1 MYNVN
6 AKRDI
11 EAKTMVTLRV
21 KVDVTENR
29 EVTIK
34 LPDDFPV
41 GEAEIIIATEVEEA
55 GTLGSILA
63 SGLVGSG
70 ADWDIG
76 DSEEWIQE
84 QRRKT
89 WEERRKLWMD
99 S

>member
-1 MYNVN
+1 MV
-6 AKRDI
+6 
-11 EAKTMVTLRV
+11 MVTLQI
-21 KVDVTENR
+21 KVDVTEDR
-29 EVTIK
+29 EVKIK

-41 GEAEIIIATEVEEA
+41 GEAEVTIAVESP
-55 GTLGSILA
+55 GSVTLGDILA

-70 ADWDIG
+70 SDWDIG

-89 WEERRKLWMD
+89 WEERRNSWTD

>member
-1 MYNVN
+1 
-6 AKRDI
+6 
-11 EAKTMVTLRV
+11 MVTLRV
-21 KVDVTENR
+21 KVDVTNNR

-34 LPDDFPV
+34 LPKDFPV
-41 GEAEIIIATEVEEA
+41 GAAEVTIEADAETE

-63 SGLVGSG
+63 SGLVGGG

-76 DSEEWIQE
+76 DSEEYIQQ

-89 WEERRKLWMD
+89 WEERRKSWME

>member
-1 MYNVN
+1 
-6 AKRDI
+6 
-11 EAKTMVTLRV
+11 MVTLQI
-21 KVDVTENR
+21 KVDVTEDR
-29 EVTIK
+29 EVKIK

-41 GEAEIIIATEVEEA
+41 GKAEVTIAVESP
-55 GTLGSILA
+55 GSVSLGDILA

-70 ADWDIG
+70 LDWDIG

-89 WEERRKLWMD
+89 WEERRNSWTD

>member
-1 MYNVN
+1 MVVNYVSIKGYIRGGKLEVELPENVV
-6 AKRDI
+6 
-11 EAKTMVTLRV
+11 E
-21 KVDVTENR
+21 
-29 EVTIK
+29 
-34 LPDDFPV
+34 
-41 GEAEIIIATEVEEA
+41 GEAEVIVPIAAESNEGVM
-55 GTLGSILA
+55 LGDILA

-89 WEERRKLWMD
+89 WEERRKSWTA